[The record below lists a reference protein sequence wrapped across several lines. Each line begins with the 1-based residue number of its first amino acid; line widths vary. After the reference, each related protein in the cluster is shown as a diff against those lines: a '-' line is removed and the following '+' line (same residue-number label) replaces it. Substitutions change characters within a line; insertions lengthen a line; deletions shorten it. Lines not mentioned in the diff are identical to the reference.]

1 MSNFFPVLEQLLTSD
16 AITGNPH
23 FMVLIAKIFYMSIQ
37 VSILFDYAQKKRQ
50 KLLY

>member
-1 MSNFFPVLEQLLTSD
+1 VSNFFPVLEQLLTSD

-37 VSILFDYAQKKRQ
+37 IEISPYLLQAQKTAPWI
-50 KLLY
+50 